1 MALKLP
7 GAEDLGSPVS
17 GRSGRPIA
25 TVDTSAIGR
34 GVAQLGQGMQSM
46 ASDFA
51 ASARQKT
58 AEVDERTK
66 FETHSR
72 FLQFEDA
79 RKKAFADSVVQAPV
93 GANGFEASTG
103 ESYLEAAKE
112 FMKSVPDA
120 LKPEYDQRLFG
131 LESTITSKAKDFA
144 FAEKDRVAKVK
155 VADGQNVIL
164 GRLNESPDDWKAADA
179 EAEALVR
186 SSGRSAIDQD
196 IALRDWRKRRAEAL
210 WTIDERQNGP
220 EARSRLGVAS
230 SGDAIDVVVNK
241 IIGVESGGNP
251 SARNPNSTAAGLGQF
266 IDSTWLA
273 TVRQHR
279 PDIAAGK
286 SAAEIIALKTN
297 GPLAKEMT
305 AALTRDNAEYL
316 TNRGVPITPGNL
328 YLAHFLGSAGAVQVL
343 KADPNA
349 PIGSIVGQDV
359 VRANSFLAGKSVADT
374 RAWSDKKM
382 GGAGGEVAPQ
392 YADLS
397 FEERTVLYDKAVAAQ
412 EKADRDALVQVN
424 AQRTAFKDA
433 LSLGI
438 ETGEV
443 VSEQQILMA
452 GIDDGDKAT
461 LLKALRTKN
470 KEDADVRDLVSAV
483 VGGDSAGAAV
493 NGFDADE
500 RKNGDKAYDT
510 MVKAA
515 TPETVPVITETFV
528 RSTGYIPK
536 SIQAD
541 VRQGVAST
549 DPEQFAAAMSKA
561 DLLERLAPVSFGA
574 FEGGNAAREKL
585 AVFRHLVNDLG
596 MGGEDAAARI
606 LRMSDPA
613 VKANQQVLKA
623 EAAKFAKD
631 LTVSQVTDAF
641 DPGFFSSEPGAGIMP
656 EQANGLLAE
665 YREVAEDKFYEFG
678 GDAGA
683 AKAAALDDL
692 KQRWNVSNISGA
704 PNLMRLPPEQHY
716 PAIGGS
722 FDYLR
727 EDAMKTAGDFA
738 AKLDRKVENVAI
750 LATDKTRADI
760 EAGRRPRY
768 RLFYQYQ
775 DGEQMRFDE
784 VPGVWGVA
792 PSELK
797 ERSTKAAGEA
807 KERFLATHSRSTAAN
822 DIERASRAE
831 ADQMLTDPSRPDW
844 LKAMRATTTLE
855 QGAMEAADVRAGKDR
870 QPAAAEPEQAPIDPL
885 TLPDSPGMVRKR
897 TINNA
902 VWSDDANH

>member
-17 GRSGRPIA
+17 GRSGRPVA

-46 ASDFA
+46 AA
-51 ASARQKT
+51 GMRAGEKKRA
-58 AEVDERTK
+58 AEVDDQQK

-79 RKKAFADSVVQAPV
+79 QKKAFADAVIKAPV
-93 GANGFEASTG
+93 GADGFETSAG
-103 ESYLEAAKE
+103 ESYFKAAKE
-112 FMKSVPDA
+112 FIDTVPDA

-131 LESTITSKAKDFA
+131 LESSITSKAKDFA
-144 FAEKDRVAKVK
+144 LAEKDRVAKVK
-155 VADGQNVIL
+155 VEDGQNVIL
-164 GRLNESPDDWKAADA
+164 GRLNENPDGWKEADA
-179 EAEALVR
+179 EADALAA
-186 SSGRSAIDQD
+186 SSGRSTIDVD
-196 IALRDWRKRRAEAL
+196 IAKREWRKRRAEAL

-220 EARSRLGVAS
+220 EARSRLGVGS

-251 SARNPNSTAAGLGQF
+251 NARNPNSTAAGLGQF
-266 IDSTWLA
+266 INSTWLA
-273 TVRQHR
+273 TVRAHR

-316 TNRGVPITPGNL
+316 TNRGVQITPGNL

-359 VRANSFLAGKSVADT
+359 VRANSFLAGKTVADT

-412 EKADRDALVQVN
+412 EKADRDAQVQVN

-443 VSEQQILMA
+443 VSDQQILMA
-452 GIDDGDKAT
+452 SIDDGDKAT
-461 LLKALRTKN
+461 LLKALRAKT
-470 KEDADVRDLVSAV
+470 KEDADVRDLVSAI
-483 VGGDSAGAAV
+483 VGGDAVGAAV

-500 RKNGDKAYDT
+500 RKNGDKAYDA

-574 FEGGNAAREKL
+574 FEGGNVAREKL

-606 LRMSDPA
+606 LRMNDPA

-623 EAAKFAKD
+623 EAAKFAKA
-631 LTVSQVTDAF
+631 LTLSQVTDAF
-641 DPGFFSSEPGAGIMP
+641 DPGMFVSEPGAGVIP
-656 EQANGLLAE
+656 EHANGLLAE
-665 YREVAEDKFYEFG
+665 YREIAEEKFYETG

-683 AKAAALDDL
+683 AKAAALADL
-692 KQRWNVSNISGA
+692 KTRWNISSVSGSA
-704 PNLMRLPPEQHY
+704 NLMRLPPEQHY

-768 RLFYQYQ
+768 RLFYQYR
-775 DGEQMRFDE
+775 DGDQMKVGE
-784 VPGVWGVA
+784 VFGAPWGVDDA
-792 PSELK
+792 SIK
-797 ERSTKAAGEA
+797 DRSAKASGVAR
-807 KERFLATHSRSTAAN
+807 ERFLAERGRNDAAN
-822 DIERASRAE
+822 D
-831 ADQMLTDPSRPDW
+831 
-844 LKAMRATTTLE
+844 
-855 QGAMEAADVRAGKDR
+855 AARAGE
-870 QPAAAEPEQAPIDPL
+870 AAAERALVETPGPDWMKARAAEGARELGRSEAATIRRQTDEKPAEPEPAIDPM
-885 TLPDSPGMVRKR
+885 TLPDSPGMARKR

-902 VWSDDANH
+902 VWGDDAAN

>member
-7 GAEDLGSPVS
+7 GAEELGAAPS

-25 TVDTSAIGR
+25 SYDTSAIGR

-46 ASDFA
+46 AA
-51 ASARQKT
+51 GMRAGEKKRK
-58 AEVDERTK
+58 AEVDDQQK

-79 RKKAFADSVVQAPV
+79 QKKAFADAVIKAPV
-93 GANGFEASTG
+93 GADGFETSAG
-103 ESYLEAAKE
+103 ESYFKAAKD
-112 FMKSVPDA
+112 FIGTVPEA
-120 LKPEYDQRLFG
+120 LRPEYDQRLFG
-131 LESTITSKAKDFA
+131 LESAITSKAKDFSV
-144 FAEKDRVAKVK
+144 AEKDRVAKVK
-155 VADGQNVIL
+155 VDDGQNVIL
-164 GRLNESPDDWKAADA
+164 GRLNENPDGWKEADA
-179 EAEALVR
+179 EADALAA
-186 SSGRSAIDQD
+186 SSGRSAIDVD
-196 IALRDWRKRRAEAL
+196 ISKREWRKRRAEAL

-220 EARSRLGVAS
+220 EARSRLGVGS

-273 TVRQHR
+273 TVRAHR

-316 TNRGVPITPGNL
+316 TNRGVAITPGNL

-359 VRANSFLAGKSVADT
+359 VRANSFLAGKSAADT

-382 GGAGGEVAPQ
+382 GGASGEVAPQ

-397 FEERTVLYDKAVAAQ
+397 FEDRTVLYDKAVAAQ
-412 EKADRDALVQVN
+412 EKADRDAQVQVT

-443 VSEQQILMA
+443 VSDQQILMA
-452 GIDDGDKAT
+452 NIDDGDKAT
-461 LLKALRTKN
+461 LLKALRTKT
-470 KEDADVRDLVSAV
+470 KEDGDVRDLVTKV
-483 VGGDSAGAAV
+483 VSQDPGAAV

-500 RKNGDKAYDT
+500 RKNGDKAYDA
-510 MVKAA
+510 MMKAS
-515 TPETVPVITETFV
+515 TPETAQVITETFV

-536 SIQAD
+536 SVQAQ

-549 DPEQFAAAMSKA
+549 DPAQFAAAMSQA
-561 DLLERLAPVSFGA
+561 DLLEALAPVSFGA
-574 FEGGNAAREKL
+574 FEGGAGARDKL
-585 AVFRHLVNDLG
+585 AMFRHMVNDLG

-606 LRMSDPA
+606 LRMTDPT
-613 VKANQQVLKA
+613 VKANKQVLKP
-623 EAAKFAKD
+623 EADKFAKA
-631 LTVSQVTDAF
+631 LTLSEVTDAF
-641 DPGFFSSEPGAGIMP
+641 DPSMFASEPGAGVIP
-656 EQANGLLAE
+656 EHANGLLAE
-665 YREVAEDKFYEFG
+665 YREIAEEKFYETG

-683 AKAAALDDL
+683 AKAAALADL
-692 KQRWNVSNISGA
+692 KTRWNISGVSGSA
-704 PNLMRLPPEQHY
+704 NLMRLPPEQHY
-716 PAIGGS
+716 PAIGGN

-738 AKLDRKVENVAI
+738 AKLDRKVDNVAI

-768 RLFYQYQ
+768 RLFYQYR
-775 DGEQMRFDE
+775 DGDQVKVGE
-784 VPGVWGVA
+784 VFGAPWGVDDA
-792 PSELK
+792 SIK
-797 ERSTKAAGEA
+797 DRSAKASGAA
-807 KERFLATHSRSTAAN
+807 RERFLAERGRNDAAN
-822 DIERASRAE
+822 TAESAGEAAANRALE
-831 ADQMLTDPSRPDW
+831 ETVGPDW
-844 LKAMRATTTLE
+844 MKARAAE
-855 QGAMEAADVRAGKDR
+855 GARELGRSEAATIRR
-870 QPAAAEPEQAPIDPL
+870 QSDEKPAEPEATIDPM
-885 TLPDSPGMVRKR
+885 TLPDSPGMARKR

-902 VWSDDANH
+902 VWGDDAAN